1 MTHSIPKAHDGY
13 LQQLATQGIPLDSI
27 TIGTEAWFNWLEQH
41 HSFSFETGNLRFTA
55 RKEQRPGGWYWYAY
69 RRSQGRLHSVYLGRS
84 EELTLER
91 LNTTAQA
98 LKRAGEALENETHQ
112 THGEIGGMAKQL
124 DKPEPILAYALPT
137 PLTPLIGREREMA
150 SVMAL
155 LRKPEVRLL
164 TLCGAAGIGKTR
176 LAIQVA
182 TDLRE
187 DFADGAAFVSLAP
200 LRDAELVHATI
211 AHALGLTDPGHEPQ
225 ASRLR
230 TFLQHKHLLLVLDN
244 FEQVIDAASSLMDLL
259 AACPYLKLLVTSRE
273 VLHLRAEQQF
283 TVPPLALPD
292 LTHLPDST
300 VVAQYAAVKLFIQRA
315 QAVKHDF
322 AITST
327 NVRPIAEI
335 CTRLDGLPLALELAA
350 ARIRLL
356 SPAALLSRLDRRF
369 EILTGGANDLPERQR
384 TLRATLVWSYELLS
398 ARERRLLRRLAV
410 FVGGCMLSAVEAL
423 WRTLDQ
429 AESSVLDAITSLMDK
444 SLVYQREDVGG
455 EPRLLM
461 LETVREYAWEALATD
476 EEMEAVR
483 HAHAAYYLALAE
495 EAESHLIS
503 HELPTW
509 LHRLEQELDN
519 LRAAFAWFLASQ
531 QYNLA
536 LQLHNALWLFWL
548 HMHISE
554 GQRWDEQFLTACA
567 ATSSLLDGKAKAE
580 FFYYAAMRAYF
591 TRNIARAD
599 ELAEEGLRFARL
611 LGDKAVIALVL
622 NVKAQCALDQGEY
635 ALVDAL
641 TQESLPIFKELGNAW
656 RVAEALFYTAYAF
669 CLRGDYVKARLLGEE
684 GLVLCQE
691 VGEPATIVRTLQAL
705 AYFAYAQHDYVT
717 AWQRFAEGLLP
728 SQALNS
734 RQLLSSCLIGL
745 GVVAQAQGQLDWA
758 AQLWGAAAQAT
769 KSSSAPESNIYQWQ
783 NEFVRHQFDYERLV
797 ARTRTELGEE
807 SFIVAWDE
815 GQTLTV
821 EQLLQM
827 QSLPTKAQQ
836 NTRLVGSSQHPS
848 GLTARELEV
857 LRLIAQGLTDAQ
869 VANRLIISVRT
880 VQGHLRSIYNK
891 LNVASRSAATRYA
904 LEHKLV

>member
-1 MTHSIPKAHDGY
+1 MAHSIPKAHDGY
-13 LQQLATQGIPLDSI
+13 LQQPATQGIPLDPI

-41 HSFSFETGNLRFTA
+41 HSFSFETGNLRFTV
-55 RKEQRPGGWYWYAY
+55 RKERRPGGWYWYAY

-112 THGEIGGMAKQL
+112 AHGEIGGMAKQF
-124 DKPEPILAYALPT
+124 DKPEPVLAYALPT
-137 PLTPLIGREREMA
+137 QLTPLIGREWEMA

-211 AHALGLTDPGHEPQ
+211 AHTLGLTDPGHEPQ

-300 VVAQYAAVKLFIQRA
+300 VVAQYAAVKLFVQRA

-322 AITST
+322 EITPT

-476 EEMEAVR
+476 EEMDAVR

-531 QYNLA
+531 QHNAA
-536 LQLHNALWLFWL
+536 LRLHNALWLFWL
-548 HMHISE
+548 NMHIGE

-567 ATSSLLDGKAKAE
+567 ATSSLLEDKAKAK
-580 FFYYAAMRAYF
+580 FFYDAAMRAYF
-591 TRNIARAD
+591 ARNIARAG
-599 ELAEEGLRFARL
+599 ELAEEGLRIARSI
-611 LGDKAVIALVL
+611 GDKAAIALAL
-622 NVKAQCALDQGEY
+622 NMKAQYALDQGEY
-635 ALVDAL
+635 ALVDTL